1 MNQNKFEELL
11 LHQLSEISERMSSM
25 ENRIDERMSSMDERM
40 SSMENRID
48 ERMSSMDE
56 RMSSMENRIDER
68 MSSMETRLSS
78 LEQGMAWVRGKLER
92 RGEFWMDIKSWI
104 AIGVAIAAVIFAWL
118 K

>member
-11 LHQLSEISERMSSM
+11 LHQLSEIS
-25 ENRIDERMSSMDERM
+25 
-40 SSMENRID
+40 
-48 ERMSSMDE
+48 E

-78 LEQGMAWVRGKLER
+78 LEQGMAWVRGKLEG